1 MSSAAMQR
9 ASQQQA
15 MQQRAAAQRSGLRA
29 MPQRPAAMPKQAAG
43 QMADFAFNA
52 VQNRNMQQFNQA
64 PAAARA
70 PAQQAQQSPNL
81 VAAVNAAQQ
90 KAMQQFNQVPVTQQL
105 AKQQATTQERRT
117 VPQQAALVPQTQPKP
132 TPDMSAIATPAVL
145 SPEQRKA
152 VMRGEKVTAPPAMR
166 KGGAVKKKP
175 GYAKGG
181 MVMANCG
188 ASMKPQQ
195 KAKK

>member
-1 MSSAAMQR
+1 MRNAAMQR
-9 ASQQQA
+9 ASQQRA
-15 MQQRAAAQRSGLRA
+15 MAQQRAAAQRTNLLARPLGSR
-29 MPQRPAAMPKQAAG
+29 PQQPATMPKQAAG
-43 QMADFAFNA
+43 QMAAFNA
-52 VQNRNMQQFNQA
+52 AQNKNTQGANMNAVMQRSMQQFNQA
-64 PAAARA
+64 PAATRV

-81 VAAVNAAQQ
+81 AAYNASQQ
-90 KAMQQFNQVPVTQQL
+90 GAMNQFNQM
-105 AKQQATTQERRT
+105 AAFNKQQADAQKQFTAR
-117 VPQQAALVPQTQPKP
+117 ANAPK
-132 TPDMSAIATPAVL
+132 M
-145 SPEQRKA
+145 
-152 VMRGEKVTAPPAMR
+152 PAMR